1 MRVRDAV
8 EADAEAMAAIADAPK
23 DVMRHLV
30 HDRTVRIADE
40 PESGSRSDPHADAE
54 GEGPSAN
61 VLGFVSFDA
70 RNDVVYVTQ
79 IDGTPE
85 AVEQLLA
92 EPVRFAR
99 GEDMAVELLAPDTH
113 PHVETA
119 AETVGFAKNGHG
131 PRFDGTPTIRYRL
144 EP

>member
-8 EADAEAMAAIADAPK
+8 EADAEAMAAIADAPA
-23 DVMRHLV
+23 DVMRQLV
-30 HDRTVRIADE
+30 HDRTVRIADD
-40 PESGSRSDPHADAE
+40 PDGGSDPHADAVGDE
-54 GEGPSAN
+54 PSEN

-70 RNDVVYVTQ
+70 REGVVYVTQ
-79 IDGTPE
+79 IDGTSE

-92 EPVRFAR
+92 EPVRFAKR
-99 GEDMAVELLAPDTH
+99 EGMNVELLAPDTH
-113 PHVETA
+113 PHVESA
-119 AETVGFAKNGHG
+119 AKNVGFAEAGHG